1 MGDKVVWLREALG
14 STFLHLKLA
23 LKQTKNTA
31 LIILTLLSGDE
42 KHQKVTPPRSTHS

>member
-23 LKQTKNTA
+23 LKQTKEHRFN
-31 LIILTLLSGDE
+31 
-42 KHQKVTPPRSTHS
+42 HFNFVVW